1 MSTLTPSNQLID
13 VDGVM
18 ALPVVTSHSI
28 DGTFGFCE
36 RKFEFAHVYQQMPE
50 SGSVGMAAEVG
61 TAMHE
66 AIQAWAAIF
75 LDPKSDRSP
84 VTMDAAVDAGLYA
97 LLEWWPWAT
106 EELAFKQ
113 KKLAATQRSMTKSL
127 KLFYATVEHPFWDDY
142 ELATLPDGSVAIE
155 IPWRVI
161 HKSAGTFT
169 DQQGRERV
177 PVTQGKIDFVLR
189 NRRTGHIKVWDL
201 KTTNKAV
208 ELMWSAF
215 RFSGQAL
222 GYSFILANMLGWD
235 WAEEGIE
242 VTYLTASYVDFG
254 IRPVTYT
261 ASPNE
266 VSDYIRTRQAI
277 IERIVS
283 NGRRE
288 WWPRRQHGCESF
300 MTACPYLNICG
311 RRDSKFISA
320 WFADEESP
328 FAERTR
334 IYDTLWTLTA

>member
-13 VDGVM
+13 VNGVM

-36 RKFEFAHVYQQMPE
+36 RKFEFGHVYQQMPE

-84 VTMDAAVDAGLYA
+84 ATMEAGVDAGLYA
-97 LLEWWPWAT
+97 LMEWWPWAT
-106 EELAFKQ
+106 EEMALKN
-113 KKLAATQRSMTKSL
+113 KKLAATQRSMPKSL
-127 KLFYATVEHPFWDDY
+127 KLFYAMVEHPFWEEY

-161 HKSAGTFT
+161 HLSAGTFK
-169 DQQGRERV
+169 DHRGRDRV

-189 NRRTGHIKVWDL
+189 HRRTGKIKVWDL

-208 ELMWSAF
+208 DLMWSAF

-222 GYSFILANMLGWD
+222 GYSFILANMMNWD
-235 WAEEGIE
+235 WTHDGIE

-254 IRPVTYT
+254 IRPVSYT
-261 ASPNE
+261 ASPDE
-266 VSDYIRTRQAI
+266 VFDYIRTRNGI
-277 IERIVS
+277 ISRIVS
-283 NGRRE
+283 NGQQR

-300 MTACPYLNICG
+300 MSACPYLDICG
-311 RRDSKFISA
+311 RRDSGYIDA
-320 WFADEESP
+320 WFSSEEAP

-334 IYDTLWTLTA
+334 IYDTLWTMTA